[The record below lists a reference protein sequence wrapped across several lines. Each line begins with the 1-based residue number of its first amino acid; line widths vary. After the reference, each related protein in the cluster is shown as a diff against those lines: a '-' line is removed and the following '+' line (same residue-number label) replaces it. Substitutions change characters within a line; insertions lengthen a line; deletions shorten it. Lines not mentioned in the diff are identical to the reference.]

1 MGEYTL
7 FESYLSDNLSA
18 EDRQAFEE
26 KLKSDD
32 ALNAAFD
39 EHVKTQAALDI
50 LQEEDI
56 MNVIDT
62 IKVEEA
68 AKAQGSKFSKS
79 IFAIAAMIAL
89 MIVAGNFFL
98 NKSAADELGTEQ
110 LIAGLYNEPMSS
122 ATRSL
127 EGDSPT
133 RIEILNTKATVLFQ
147 SKEYDKAAVKYREI
161 IAEGEG
167 IEVVQAEWNL
177 ILCLL
182 DSDRTQIIPMLEK
195 ILTDS
200 NHIRYEKAKRLHT
213 LLTSKSN

>member
-39 EHVKTQAALDI
+39 EHIKTQAALDI

-89 MIVAGNFFL
+89 MITNCW
-98 NKSAADELGTEQ
+98 T
-110 LIAGLYNEPMSS
+110 I
-122 ATRSL
+122 
-127 EGDSPT
+127 
-133 RIEILNTKATVLFQ
+133 
-147 SKEYDKAAVKYREI
+147 
-161 IAEGEG
+161 
-167 IEVVQAEWNL
+167 
-177 ILCLL
+177 
-182 DSDRTQIIPMLEK
+182 
-195 ILTDS
+195 
-200 NHIRYEKAKRLHT
+200 
-213 LLTSKSN
+213 